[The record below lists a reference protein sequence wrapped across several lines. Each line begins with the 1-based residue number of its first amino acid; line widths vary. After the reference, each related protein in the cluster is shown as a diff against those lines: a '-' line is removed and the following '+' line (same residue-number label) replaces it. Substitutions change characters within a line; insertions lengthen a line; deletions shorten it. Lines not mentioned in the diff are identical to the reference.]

1 MKGVMILKQTRADRK
16 EKRQIA
22 SFSKR
27 NVNTSVLL
35 PFRQYKNDCFYM
47 DDGGFVD
54 FIKINCKD
62 ILSLSE
68 DEKEIINY
76 TFEKFYKTYSGDM
89 KLIGINMPVDTTKN
103 QSYMQHKLVN
113 CKNSV
118 QRRFLLEELEYEKTA
133 QEMITQREFYLCFF
147 FDSLEQRKDA
157 LNECISIL
165 GEQSLAEQLTQQEK
179 ETIIYQLC
187 NKNVPVDID
196 QLHSI
201 KLPRQ
206 EAIDKYV
213 ENVGFDPYL
222 ISRIQPRGGIS
233 FKDERYISTGTG
245 YEACVHIYDYK
256 INISDYWLNPILNI
270 DNVISVMD
278 ISTENTDIVNKNLNK
293 SLDEQESRYGSTDKS
308 GEKLEAKNRY
318 EELESL
324 HFEINNME
332 EIIKL
337 IHIRL
342 FVSSLTKNELEKK
355 IAGIIGKLN
364 GKGFKGAVFL
374 GENDNEWKSMFQSY
388 TKQQISKEYARYGQ
402 VVTSHQLASGNPC
415 IFSSLNDPYGHYMG
429 TTINSL
435 GIFNFDLWAATSFRT
450 HYNLLVAGAMGAG
463 KSTFLKNLLT
473 IQFAQGNYIRAFDVK
488 DEYEDFVN
496 ELGGKMIYLD
506 GSKGMLNLLEIFATD
521 SSEIRSYTKHISKLR
536 VIYKLFKR
544 SATDNELSLFTDML
558 NLLYFNFNLRGDNAK
573 KTTGL
578 KPESYPTFS
587 DLLKLIEKEL
597 NNTTT
602 NGADKVQQ
610 SIEIEKKRIL
620 LSVYNTIKEIVESF
634 GTIFDGHTTIE
645 NILDEQVVFFNVA
658 KLKNLDDA
666 VFAAQLYNILML
678 IWDNCN
684 KIQTPIKNAF
694 ADGKITLADV
704 TRYLIVMDESA
715 KLINAKN
722 EFALEPI
729 ASFMREDRWLF
740 ASFLFATQKTS
751 DYIPVGSS
759 AKGIEQLQNLFEL
772 CQYKFIMKQDSTT
785 LPLLNQIFKE
795 QMTESEISQIPHFEK
810 GQGIMSISGD
820 KNILVNIDVSDE
832 RLKFFKG
839 GV

>member
-1 MKGVMILKQTRADRK
+1 
-16 EKRQIA
+16 
-22 SFSKR
+22 
-27 NVNTSVLL
+27 
-35 PFRQYKNDCFYM
+35 
-47 DDGGFVD
+47 
-54 FIKINCKD
+54 
-62 ILSLSE
+62 
-68 DEKEIINY
+68 
-76 TFEKFYKTYSGDM
+76 
-89 KLIGINMPVDTTKN
+89 
-103 QSYMQHKLVN
+103 
-113 CKNSV
+113 
-118 QRRFLLEELEYEKTA
+118 
-133 QEMITQREFYLCFF
+133 
-147 FDSLEQRKDA
+147 
-157 LNECISIL
+157 
-165 GEQSLAEQLTQQEK
+165 
-179 ETIIYQLC
+179 
-187 NKNVPVDID
+187 
-196 QLHSI
+196 
-201 KLPRQ
+201 
-206 EAIDKYV
+206 
-213 ENVGFDPYL
+213 
-222 ISRIQPRGGIS
+222 
-233 FKDERYISTGTG
+233 
-245 YEACVHIYDYK
+245 
-256 INISDYWLNPILNI
+256 
-270 DNVISVMD
+270 
-278 ISTENTDIVNKNLNK
+278 
-293 SLDEQESRYGSTDKS
+293 
-308 GEKLEAKNRY
+308 
-318 EELESL
+318 
-324 HFEINNME
+324 
-332 EIIKL
+332 
-337 IHIRL
+337 
-342 FVSSLTKNELEKK
+342 
-355 IAGIIGKLN
+355 
-364 GKGFKGAVFL
+364 
-374 GENDNEWKSMFQSY
+374 
-388 TKQQISKEYARYGQ
+388 
-402 VVTSHQLASGNPC
+402 
-415 IFSSLNDPYGHYMG
+415 MG

-435 GIFNFDLWAATSFRT
+435 GIFNFDLWAATNFRT

-496 ELGGKMIYLD
+496 ELGGKMIFLD
-506 GSKGMLNLLEIFATD
+506 GSKGMLNLLEIFATET
-521 SSEIRSYTKHISKLR
+521 SEIRSYTKHISKLR

-544 SATDNELSLFTDML
+544 SSTDNELSIFTDML
-558 NLLYFNFNLRGDNAK
+558 NLLYFKFNLRGDK
-573 KTTGL
+573 GEQITGL
-578 KPESYPTFS
+578 KPERYPTFS
-587 DLLKLIEKEL
+587 DLLELIDAEL
-597 NNTTT
+597 KCTATD
-602 NGADKVQQ
+602 GSDKVQQ
-610 SIEIEKKRIL
+610 SIEIEKKRTL
-620 LSVYNTIKEIVESF
+620 LSVHNTIKEIVDSF

-795 QMTESEISQIPHFEK
+795 QMTESEISQIPHFER

-820 KNILVNIDVSDE
+820 KNILVNIDVSDD

>member
-1 MKGVMILKQTRADRK
+1 MKGAMILKQSKTEKK
-16 EKRQIA
+16 ERRQI
-22 SFSKR
+22 SLFNKR

-35 PFRQYKNDCFYM
+35 PFKQYKDDCFHM
-47 DDGGFVD
+47 TNGKFVD
-54 FIKINCKD
+54 LVKIVCKD
-62 ILSLSE
+62 ILSLSD
-68 DEKEIINY
+68 DEKEVINY
-76 TFEKFYKTYSGDM
+76 TFEKFYKTYSGDL
-89 KLIGINMPVDTTKN
+89 KLIGINMPVDTTQN
-103 QSYMQHKLVN
+103 QRFMQHKLNN
-113 CKNSV
+113 CKNPI
-118 QRRFLLEELEYEKTA
+118 QCRFLSEELDYEITA
-133 QEMITQREFYLCFF
+133 QEIITQREFYLCFF

-157 LNECISIL
+157 LNDCFSIL
-165 GEQSLAEQLTQQEK
+165 GENNLAEHLSQQQK

-187 NKNVPVDID
+187 NKNVPVDIE
-196 QLHSI
+196 QLYNI

-206 EAIDKYV
+206 DAIDKYV
-213 ENVGFDPYL
+213 RDVGYDPYL
-222 ISRIQPRGGIS
+222 ISRIQPRGGIT
-233 FKDERYISTGTG
+233 FKDNKYISTGVG
-245 YEACVHIYDYK
+245 YEACIHIYDYK

-278 ISTENTDIVNKNLNK
+278 ISTENSDTVNKNLNK
-293 SLDEQESRYGSTDKS
+293 SMDEQESRRISSDKA
-308 GEKLEAKNRY
+308 GEQLEAMNRFD
-318 EELESL
+318 ELQSL
-324 HFEINNME
+324 YFEINNME

-342 FVSSLTKNELEKK
+342 FVSALTRDDLEKK
-355 IAGIIGKLN
+355 LADIIGKLK

-374 GENDNEWKSMFQSY
+374 DECDNEWKSMFQSY
-388 TKQQISKEYARYGQ
+388 TEQQTNKEYARYGQ
-402 VVTSHQLASGNPC
+402 VVTSHQLAFGNPC

-473 IQFAQGNYIRAFDVK
+473 IQFSQGNYIRAFDVK

-521 SSEIRSYTKHISKLR
+521 TSEIRSYTKHISKLR
-536 VIYKLFKR
+536 VIYKLFKH
-544 SATDNELSLFTDML
+544 SATDNELSMFTDML
-558 NLLYFNFNLRGDNAK
+558 NLLYFNFGLRGDNGERI
-573 KTTGL
+573 TGL
-578 KPESYPTFS
+578 NPNNYPIFS
-587 DLLKLIEKEL
+587 DLLKLTDEQL
-597 NNTTT
+597 NSTITD
-602 NGADKVQQ
+602 GSDKVKQ
-610 SIEIEKKRIL
+610 SIEIENKRTL
-620 LSVYNTIKEIVESF
+620 LNVHNTIKEIVDSF

-645 NILDEQVVFFNVA
+645 NIFDEQVVFFNVA

-678 IWDNCN
+678 IWDNCI

-694 ADGKITLADV
+694 ADGKITLSDV

-729 ASFMREDRWLF
+729 SSYMREDRWLF
-740 ASFLFATQKTS
+740 ASFIFATQKAS
-751 DYIPVGSS
+751 DYIPVGSTD
-759 AKGIEQLQNLFEL
+759 KGIEQLQNLFEL

-795 QMTESEISQIPHFEK
+795 QMTESEINQIPRFER

>member
-1 MKGVMILKQTRADRK
+1 MKQSRIDKK
-16 EKRQIA
+16 EHRQIA
-22 SFSKR
+22 LFGKR

-47 DDGGFVD
+47 DDGSLIDFV
-54 FIKINCKD
+54 KINCKD
-62 ILSLSE
+62 ILSLSD

-76 TFEKFYKTYSGDM
+76 AFEKFYKTYSGDL

-103 QSYMQHKLVN
+103 QSYMQHKLDN
-113 CKNSV
+113 CKNTL
-118 QRRFLLEELEYEKTA
+118 QRRFLLEELDYEKTA

-157 LNECISIL
+157 LNDCIAIL
-165 GEQSLAEQLTQQEK
+165 GEQNMAEELTQQQK
-179 ETIIYQLC
+179 ETVVYQLC
-187 NKNVPVDID
+187 NKNIPVDID
-196 QLHSI
+196 QLHNI
-201 KLPRQ
+201 RLPRQ

-213 ENVGFDPYL
+213 EDVGFDPYL

-278 ISTENTDIVNKNLNK
+278 ISTENTDVVNKNMNK
-293 SLDEQESRYGSTDKS
+293 SLDEQESRYYSTDKS

-342 FVSSLTKNELEKK
+342 FVSASTKDELEKK
-355 IAGIIGKLN
+355 IDGIIGKLN

-374 GENDNEWKSMFQSY
+374 GESDNEWKSMFQSY
-388 TKQQISKEYARYGQ
+388 TNQQVLKEYARYGQ

-429 TTINSL
+429 TTINSF
-435 GIFNFDLWAATSFRT
+435 GIFNFDLWASTNLRT

-473 IQFAQGNYIRAFDVK
+473 IQFCQGNYIRAFDVK

-506 GSKGMLNLLEIFATD
+506 GSKGKLNLLEIFATD
-521 SSEIRSYTKHISKLR
+521 AIEIRSYTKHISKLR

-544 SATDNELSLFTDML
+544 SATDNELSKFTDML
-558 NLLYFNFNLRGDNAK
+558 NLLYLKYNLRGDSGERI
-573 KTTGL
+573 TGL
-578 KPESYPTFS
+578 NPERYPTFS
-587 DLLKLIEKEL
+587 NLLELIDNEL
-597 NNTTT
+597 HKTET
-602 NGADKVQQ
+602 NGSDKVQQ
-610 SIEIEKKRIL
+610 SIEIENKRIL
-620 LSVYNTIKEIVESF
+620 LNVYNTINEIVNSF

-645 NILDEQVVFFNVA
+645 NIFDEQVVFFNVS
-658 KLKNLDDA
+658 KLKNLDEA
-666 VFAAQLYNILML
+666 VFAAQLYNVLILL
-678 IWDNCN
+678 WDNCI
-684 KIQTPIKNAF
+684 KIQTPIKDAL
-694 ADGKITLADV
+694 ADGKITVADV

-722 EFALEPI
+722 EFALESI
-729 ASFMREDRWLF
+729 ATYMREDRWMH

-751 DYIPVGSS
+751 DYIPVGSTD
-759 AKGIEQLQNLFEL
+759 KGIQELQNLFEL

-795 QMTESEISQIPHFEK
+795 QMTESEINQIPRFER

>member
-1 MKGVMILKQTRADRK
+1 MKGVRILKQSKAEKK
-16 EKRQIA
+16 ERRQI
-22 SFSKR
+22 SLFGKR
-27 NVNTSVLL
+27 SVNTSVLL
-35 PFRQYKNDCFYM
+35 PFKQYKNDCFHM
-47 DDGGFVD
+47 TNGKFVD
-54 FIKINCKD
+54 LVKIICKD

-68 DEKEIINY
+68 DEKEVINY
-76 TFEKFYKTYSGDM
+76 TFEKFYKTYSGDL
-89 KLIGINMPVDTTKN
+89 KLIGINMPVDTTQN
-103 QSYMQHKLVN
+103 QRFMQHKLSN
-113 CKNSV
+113 CKNTV
-118 QRRFLLEELEYEKTA
+118 QRRFLTEELSYEKTA

-147 FDSLEQRKDA
+147 FDTLEQKKDA
-157 LNECISIL
+157 VSECCSIL
-165 GEQSLAEQLTQQEK
+165 GEHNLMQLLSQQQK

-187 NKNVPVDID
+187 NKNIPVDIE

-206 EAIDKYV
+206 DAIDRYV
-213 ENVGFDPYL
+213 SDVGYDPYL
-222 ISRIQPRGGIS
+222 ISRIQPRGGIT
-233 FKDERYISTGTG
+233 FKDDKYISTGTG
-245 YEACVHIYDYK
+245 YEACIHIYDYK

-278 ISTENTDIVNKNLNK
+278 VSTENTDTVNKNLNK
-293 SLDEQESRYGSTDKS
+293 SMDEQESRLISSDKS
-308 GEKLEAKNRY
+308 GEILEARNRF

-342 FVSSLTKNELEKK
+342 FVSAPTKEELEKK
-355 IAGIIGKLN
+355 AADIIGKLK
-364 GKGFKGAVFL
+364 GKGFKGAIFL
-374 GENDNEWKSMFQSY
+374 GENANEWESMFQSY
-388 TKQQISKEYARYGQ
+388 TEQQISKEYARYGQ
-402 VVTSHQLASGNPC
+402 VVTSHQLAFGNPC

-435 GIFNFDLWAATSFRT
+435 GIFNFDLWAATNFRT

-473 IQFAQGNYIRAFDVK
+473 IQFCQGNYIRAFDVK

-496 ELGGKMIYLD
+496 EIGGKMIYLD
-506 GSKGMLNLLEIFATD
+506 GSKGMLNLLEIFATET
-521 SSEIRSYTKHISKLR
+521 SEIRSYTKHISKLR

-544 SATDNELSLFTDML
+544 SATDNELSIFTDML
-558 NLLYFNFNLRGDNAK
+558 NLLYFRFNLRGDNGEPI
-573 KTTGL
+573 TGL
-578 KPESYPTFS
+578 NPQCYPTFS
-587 DLLKLIEKEL
+587 DLLNLIDEEL
-597 NNTTT
+597 KNTITD
-602 NGADKVQQ
+602 GSDKVQQ

-620 LSVYNTIKEIVESF
+620 LNVYNTIKEIVESF

-645 NILDEQVVFFNVA
+645 NIFDEQVVFFNVA
-658 KLKNLDDA
+658 KLKNLDDS
-666 VFAAQLYNILML
+666 VFAAQLYNILIL
-678 IWDNCN
+678 IWDNCI
-684 KIQTPIKNAF
+684 KIQTPVKNAF
-694 ADGKITLADV
+694 SDGKITLADV

-729 ASFMREDRWLF
+729 AAYMREDRWLF

-751 DYIPVGSS
+751 DYIPVGSTDN
-759 AKGIEQLQNLFEL
+759 GIEQLQNLFEL

-785 LPLLNQIFKE
+785 LPLLNRIFKE
-795 QMTESEISQIPHFEK
+795 QMTENEINQIPHFER